1 VPIRSRS
8 QQTLG
13 FTLLELITTLGV
25 LGVVLAAGALAWPSF
40 EAALRLDA
48 ASQQLAADLH
58 DARVLAIAS
67 AARARLVFVRGA
79 ASYRLERADDAGAFA
94 LAAERELPRGVRVA
108 DANSGGD
115 LVFSAR
121 GIAENGTV
129 VLVDRRGLHAT
140 VRLNQRGRV
149 TVDRG
154 RT

>member
-1 VPIRSRS
+1 MSMRHRRAP
-8 QQTLG
+8 G
-13 FTLLELITTLGV
+13 FTLVELVATLGV
-25 LGVVLAAGALAWPSF
+25 LGIVVAAGALAWP
-40 EAALRLDA
+40 EIDAALRLDA

-79 ASYRLERADDAGAFA
+79 PSYRLERADDAGTFT
-94 LAAERELPRGVRVA
+94 LAATRALPSGIRVA

-115 LVFSAR
+115 LVFTAR

-149 TVDRG
+149 TVDRE